1 MNNRGTVNLTQIVP
15 PRAAEQVKR
24 KAKRGAAPSAPLAG
38 ALSDATLSKLSKLKE
53 DLKTTTGK
61 R

>member
-1 MNNRGTVNLTQIVP
+1 MGNRGTVNFTQVVP
-15 PRAAEQVKR
+15 PRAAEKVKR
-24 KAKRGAAPSAPLAG
+24 KAKRGDAPLSG
-38 ALSDATLSKLSKLKE
+38 ALSNATLSKLEKLKE